1 MVNPTINLISE
12 THYLCKKKEYA
23 FIILREYT
31 IIFIPCNE
39 ATIKSIEK
47 FVNPLLFGPPQILES
62 IHKSPKQLTERT
74 KQLRFIPKPKFI

>member
-1 MVNPTINLISE
+1 MLIPIVKVPLNPMKN
-12 THYLCKKKEYA
+12 
-23 FIILREYT
+23 
-31 IIFIPCNE
+31 
-39 ATIKSIEK
+39 